1 MTNELNS
8 YQLSRTFFDWCFENP
23 EKINPTH
30 IAMYFFH
37 LVKSI
42 TTLIWKGL

>member
-23 EKINPTH
+23 EKISPTH
-30 IAMYFFH
+30 IANVFFI
-37 LVKSI
+37 VKFLTI
-42 TTLIWKGL
+42 LIWKDL